1 METFLY
7 YFCMGSLARFLAD
20 FQADFRAVF
29 ILLNWDP
36 AFPLPCG
43 SSSAPTRAT
52 SRASGRSAPLLRSGR
67 HPSILCHGISKKCTF
82 RRLHSVCFIRV
93 KVIFRCQYI
102 LKIFTNFDINDLY
115 MNPNCSE
122 YYLHL

>member
-1 METFLY
+1 M
-7 YFCMGSLARFLAD
+7 FLANG
-20 FQADFRAVF
+20 
-29 ILLNWDP
+29 ILVPFSGLFLVP
-36 AFPLPCG
+36 FYAIELLPCI
-43 SSSAPTRAT
+43 STPLWIVERTDSCHV
-52 SRASGRSAPLLRSGR
+52 SGLRTVSTTLASGR

-93 KVIFRCQYI
+93 KVIFRCQYT